1 MNNVEQVKTF
11 NEIKGNVHEGFYNK
25 DRCKVVQENNGTYTY
40 GIKISAGIEKYSLM
54 NKSNNSVLSLAV
66 ISMLTWI
73 TYTFNK
79 LPVYLTTHMYDIK
92 VNCFGRGVSWSMYG
106 KIAVKLH

>member
-1 MNNVEQVKTF
+1 
-11 NEIKGNVHEGFYNK
+11 
-25 DRCKVVQENNGTYTY
+25 
-40 GIKISAGIEKYSLM
+40 M

-73 TYTFNK
+73 IYTFNK

-92 VNCFGRGVSWSMYG
+92 VNCFWRGVSWSMYG
-106 KIAVKLH
+106 KNAVKLHYYNLKKKNTLGFYINLIFYIFIQIISFNMHFSI